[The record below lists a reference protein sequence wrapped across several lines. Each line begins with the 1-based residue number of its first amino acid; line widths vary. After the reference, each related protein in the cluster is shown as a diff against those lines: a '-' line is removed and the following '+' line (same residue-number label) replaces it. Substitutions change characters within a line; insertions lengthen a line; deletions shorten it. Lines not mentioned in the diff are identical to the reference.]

1 MVFSMFWTTSLIFGY
16 FVDNV
21 NILFLGYDINYG

>member
-1 MVFSMFWTTSLIFGY
+1 MVFSMFWTTSLIIGY

-21 NILFLGYDINYG
+21 NIFFLGYDINYG